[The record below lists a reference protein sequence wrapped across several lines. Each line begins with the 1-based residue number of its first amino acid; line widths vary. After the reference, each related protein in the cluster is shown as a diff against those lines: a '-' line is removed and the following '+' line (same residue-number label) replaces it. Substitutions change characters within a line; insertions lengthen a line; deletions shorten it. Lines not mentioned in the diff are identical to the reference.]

1 MAPDKPRR
9 NATSFATD
17 GSAVPFCV
25 SQTNFSI
32 RNVRIRWSPHLVAL
46 EEGLTTGPSHF
57 SLLVSEAHSLTTPRA
72 GLFLPQPLLSPFL
85 GKQIAVMS
93 TVTVLLLGQTN
104 FCLTM
109 LAICNPHPPLRP
121 QASPWSPC
129 LCSVALLRSP
139 ADSSASTSALLV
151 QSLLLAST
159 PTPRLQEAP
168 AFSSWVRMK
177 IAGH

>member
-1 MAPDKPRR
+1 M
-9 NATSFATD
+9 TSLATD

-25 SQTNFSI
+25 SQTNIST

-57 SLLVSEAHSLTTPRA
+57 SLLASEAHSLTTASCWAFSSPTPAVTFPWKADGCHVHSDSLALGTDELLSDHARDLQSSPSTQTP
-72 GLFLPQPLLSPFL
+72 GFSLGPLPLL
-85 GKQIAVMS
+85 
-93 TVTVLLLGQTN
+93 
-104 FCLTM
+104 C
-109 LAICNPHPPLRP
+109 
-121 QASPWSPC
+121 
-129 LCSVALLRSP
+129 ALLRSP
-139 ADSSASTSALLV
+139 ADPLASTSALLV

-177 IAGH
+177 MAGH